1 MSRLEEMGQR
11 EELRTRRK
19 IIAAEITSH
28 CDSIRHALPLVGD
41 PEDIDGE
48 YVMALGIKINERV
61 QELRGV
67 IRKIEVLEATLASR
81 GTLWAGNTRRMSCG
95 GRRNSTALTA

>member
-28 CDSIRHALPLVGD
+28 CDSIRHALPLVG
-41 PEDIDGE
+41 EDIDGE

-67 IRKIEVLEATLASR
+67 IRKIEVLE
-81 GTLWAGNTRRMSCG
+81 
-95 GRRNSTALTA
+95 RNLGL

>member
-19 IIAAEITSH
+19 IIAVEITSH

-67 IRKIEVLEATLASR
+67 IRKIEVLE
-81 GTLWAGNTRRMSCG
+81 
-95 GRRNSTALTA
+95 RNLGL

>member
-67 IRKIEVLEATLASR
+67 IRKIEVLER
-81 GTLWAGNTRRMSCG
+81 NTLWAGNTRRMSCG

>member
-28 CDSIRHALPLVGD
+28 CDSIRA
-41 PEDIDGE
+41 
-48 YVMALGIKINERV
+48 RS
-61 QELRGV
+61 
-67 IRKIEVLEATLASR
+67 ASGWGPGR
-81 GTLWAGNTRRMSCG
+81 HRR
-95 GRRNSTALTA
+95 

>member
-48 YVMALGIKINERV
+48 YVMALGIKINV
-61 QELRGV
+61 RGV
-67 IRKIEVLEATLASR
+67 IRKIEVLE
-81 GTLWAGNTRRMSCG
+81 
-95 GRRNSTALTA
+95 RNLGL

>member
-28 CDSIRHALPLVGD
+28 C
-41 PEDIDGE
+41 E

-67 IRKIEVLEATLASR
+67 IRKIEVLE
-81 GTLWAGNTRRMSCG
+81 
-95 GRRNSTALTA
+95 RNLGL

>member
-19 IIAAEITSH
+19 IIAAEIASH
-28 CDSIRHALPLVGD
+28 RDSLRHALPPTGE

-48 YVMALGIKINERV
+48 YVMALGIKLNERV
-61 QELRGV
+61 EELRGV
-67 IRKIEVLEATLASR
+67 MRKIAALE
-81 GTLWAGNTRRMSCG
+81 
-95 GRRNSTALTA
+95 RNLGL

>member
-1 MSRLEEMGQR
+1 MSRREELGHR

-19 IIAAEITSH
+19 IIEAEIASH
-28 CDSIRHALPLVGD
+28 SDSIRAALPLAGE

-48 YVMALGIKINERV
+48 YVLMLAIKLSERV

-67 IRKIEVLEATLASR
+67 NRKIEVLEREL
-81 GTLWAGNTRRMSCG
+81 GL
-95 GRRNSTALTA
+95 

>member
-19 IIAAEITSH
+19 IIAAEIASH
-28 CDSIRHALPLVGD
+28 RDSLRHALPPAGE

-48 YVMALGIKINERV
+48 YVMALGIKLNELV
-61 QELRGV
+61 AELRGV
-67 IRKIEVLEATLASR
+67 IRKIAVLERDL
-81 GTLWAGNTRRMSCG
+81 GL
-95 GRRNSTALTA
+95 

>member
-1 MSRLEEMGQR
+1 MIPSG
-11 EELRTRRK
+11 
-19 IIAAEITSH
+19 
-28 CDSIRHALPLVGD
+28 HALPLVGD

-67 IRKIEVLEATLASR
+67 IRKIEVLE
-81 GTLWAGNTRRMSCG
+81 
-95 GRRNSTALTA
+95 RNLGL

>member
-28 CDSIRHALPLVGD
+28 CD
-41 PEDIDGE
+41 
-48 YVMALGIKINERV
+48 
-61 QELRGV
+61 
-67 IRKIEVLEATLASR
+67 
-81 GTLWAGNTRRMSCG
+81 W
-95 GRRNSTALTA
+95 

>member
-28 CDSIRHALPLVGD
+28 CDSIRHALPLVGE
-41 PEDIDGE
+41 PT
-48 YVMALGIKINERV
+48 VN
-61 QELRGV
+61 
-67 IRKIEVLEATLASR
+67 TSWPWASR
-81 GTLWAGNTRRMSCG
+81 STSACRSCG
-95 GRRNSTALTA
+95 A

>member
-1 MSRLEEMGQR
+1 MSRREELGHR

-19 IIAAEITSH
+19 IIEAEIASH
-28 CDSIRHALPLVGD
+28 SDSIRAALPLAGE

-48 YVMALGIKINERV
+48 YVMMLAIKLSERV

-67 IRKIEVLEATLASR
+67 NRKIEVLEREL
-81 GTLWAGNTRRMSCG
+81 GL
-95 GRRNSTALTA
+95 

>member
-19 IIAAEITSH
+19 IIAAEIASH
-28 CDSIRHALPLVGD
+28 RDSLRHSLPPTGE

-48 YVMALGIKINERV
+48 YVMALGIKLNERV
-61 QELRGV
+61 EELRGV
-67 IRKIEVLEATLASR
+67 MRKIAVLE
-81 GTLWAGNTRRMSCG
+81 
-95 GRRNSTALTA
+95 RNLGL